1 MRKKWQLAAFAVVVV
16 ACSWSARAEDATE
29 SAKPEARPEE
39 EYKPP
44 PGYRTRKRGDK
55 VIYCKKE
62 QVRESR
68 LMTEKCYDQQQLR
81 ELLFSIEQQRNEID
95 QRRRICPSPTT
106 CGA

>member
-1 MRKKWQLAAFAVVVV
+1 MAVVLA
-16 ACSWSARAEDATE
+16 ACSWSAGAEDATE
-29 SAKPEARPEE
+29 SAKPETKAEAEPEGE
-39 EYKPP
+39 FKPP

-68 LMTEKCYDQQQLR
+68 LMTEKCYDQVQLR
-81 ELLFSIEQQRNEID
+81 EMLLSIEQQRNEID